1 VRLLNF
7 LQLEIFLTNNDVLRR
22 IRYTFNYNDKQM
34 VEIFALADQTVTR
47 EQVCSWLKKEDD
59 NEYVNCPDLQ
69 LATFL
74 NGFINKNR
82 GKRDG
87 EQPIPE
93 KKLTNNIILTKLK
106 IAFALK
112 AEDIIDLL
120 KLVDLRIS
128 KPELS
133 AFFRKVDH
141 KHYRQCK
148 DQILRNFLQ
157 GMQEKYYVERSKK
170 IDFNAE
176 KSTNNADANTNK
188 VNTWH
193 ADKAQ
198 KGNQKQGA
206 KKQASKKQSPN
217 KPVKENKTLYINPK
231 ATVQNKENASEIKPS
246 RKVLKLR
253 PEDIWKE
260 ND

>member
-1 VRLLNF
+1 
-7 LQLEIFLTNNDVLRR
+7 LTNNDVLRR

-34 VEIFALADQTVTR
+34 VEIFALAEQTVTR
-47 EQVCSWLKKEDD
+47 EQVCNWLKKEDD
-59 NEYVNCPDLQ
+59 SEYVNCTDLQ
-69 LATFL
+69 LAAFL
-74 NGFINKNR
+74 NGFINEKR

-87 EQPIPE
+87 EQPLPE

-112 AEDIIDLL
+112 AEDIIELL
-120 KLVDLRIS
+120 KSVDLRIS

-157 GMQEKYYVERSKK
+157 GIQEKYYVERSKK

-176 KSTNNADANTNK
+176 KSFNNTDAKTNK
-188 VNTWH
+188 TNSWH
-193 ADKAQ
+193 ADKAK
-198 KGNQKQGA
+198 KGSQKQA
-206 KKQASKKQSPN
+206 TK
-217 KPVKENKTLYINPK
+217 KPVKQNKTLYINPK
-231 ATVQNKENASEIKPS
+231 ATVQSKEKANETKST

-253 PEDIWKE
+253 PEDIWKN